1 MWLPLQSFGRVGLF
15 LTLGVVGPWLM
26 ARLWARQRGSSYRP
40 TLQSVFSRG
49 ELGLVSLGVATA
61 VIWDVGAAPFSTA
74 LIYAVSFVVA
84 AVGVAAAV
92 AWVVIHCRAV
102 GLGANDDAP
111 RTFRESRN
119 LAFLVFSVALVT
131 EILLEHARGL
141 R

>member
-15 LTLGVVGPWLM
+15 LTLGVLAPWIM
-26 ARLWARQRGSSYRP
+26 AQLWARQRGASYRP
-40 TLQSVFSRG
+40 TLQSVFNRG

-61 VIWDVGAAPFSTA
+61 VIWDVGAAPFSA
-74 LIYAVSFVVA
+74 PLIYAMCFVVA
-84 AVGVAAAV
+84 AVGISAAV

-119 LAFLVFSVALVT
+119 LAFLAFSVALVT
-131 EILLEHARGL
+131 EILLEHARWV